1 MKFSLIAAVDKKNGL
16 GKNNSLVW
24 KLPSD
29 MKFFSDVTTQT
40 SRPGLRNVVIMGRN
54 TWDSLPPK
62 HRPLK
67 NRLNMVLSRNTDL
80 KLPEGTPMATS
91 LNEALEKLE
100 SDKTVDQVF
109 VIGGAMLYAEAIRHP
124 DCEKIYLTRLQQ
136 EFDCDV
142 FFPAIDK
149 TTFMVT
155 DRSGVQHENGIDFEF
170 ITYKKNAPHNL

>member
-16 GKNNSLVW
+16 GKNNALVW

-40 SRPGLRNVVIMGRN
+40 ARPGLRNAVIMGRN
-54 TWDSLPPK
+54 TWESLPPK

-67 NRLNMVLSRNTDL
+67 NRLNLILSRSTDL
-80 KLPEGTPMATS
+80 KLPAGTPAATS

-100 SDKTVDQVF
+100 NDKTIDQVF
-109 VIGGAMLYAEAIRHP
+109 VIGGAMLYAGAIHHP
-124 DCEKIYLTRLQQ
+124 DCEKIYLTRLEQ

-142 FFPAIDK
+142 FFPAIDE
-149 TTFMVT
+149 TMFTVT
-155 DRSGVQHENGIDFEF
+155 DRSGMKHENGIDFEF
-170 ITYKKNAPHNL
+170 ITYQKKRPA